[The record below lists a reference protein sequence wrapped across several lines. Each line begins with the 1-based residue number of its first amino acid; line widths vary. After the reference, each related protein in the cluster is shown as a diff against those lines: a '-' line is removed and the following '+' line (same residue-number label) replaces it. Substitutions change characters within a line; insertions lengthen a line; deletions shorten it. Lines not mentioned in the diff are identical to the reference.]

1 MEKYTLELSDLVS
14 NLFLIVMENN
24 NEIDSVTYKQIGNF
38 KKILIEE
45 AEKKDIK
52 LSFLLSRDD
61 ATNFFNY
68 EASTF
73 IKVGEAR
80 IGIKDGVTPAHLIY
94 KYRTHLPL
102 DITLLVI
109 DENVVDK
116 TLDMMGFERSKEKA
130 TIDLK
135 FYIGKLKSMIQE
147 EANSMNFEK
156 CIELREKLYDLQ
168 HINRILTGDEDKQPK
183 SNIKRILEEDA
194 RQFYVDDD
202 GLVKQKKKRLG
213 N

>member
-1 MEKYTLELSDLVS
+1 MEKYTFELSDLVS

-24 NEIDSVTYKQIGNF
+24 NEIDSVSYKQIGNF
-38 KKILIEE
+38 RRILEEE

-61 ATNFFNY
+61 AANFFNY

-73 IKVGEAR
+73 VKVGEAR

-94 KYRTHLPL
+94 QYRAHLPL

-109 DENVVDK
+109 DENVVNN
-116 TLDMMGFERSKEKA
+116 TLNMMGLEKSKEKA
-130 TIDLK
+130 YIDLK
-135 FYIGKLKSMIQE
+135 LFINKLKAMIKK
-147 EANSMNFEK
+147 EADSMNFEK

>member
-24 NEIDSVTYKQIGNF
+24 NEINSVTYKQIRDF
-38 KKILIEE
+38 RKILEEE
-45 AEKKDIK
+45 AEKRDIK
-52 LSFLLSRDD
+52 LSFLLSREY
-61 ATNFFNY
+61 AANFFHY
-68 EASTF
+68 EAATF
-73 IKVGEAR
+73 NKENEFTISL
-80 IGIKDGVTPAHLIY
+80 KDGVTPAHLIY
-94 KYRTHLPL
+94 QYRTHLPVGMTVL
-102 DITLLVI
+102 MI
-109 DENVVDK
+109 DDNVVNN
-116 TLDMMGFERSKEKA
+116 TLNMMGFERSKEKA

-156 CIELREKLYDLQ
+156 CIELREKLYELQ
-168 HINRILTGDEDKQPK
+168 HINSILTEDEDKQPK
-183 SNIKRILEEDA
+183 SNIKRILEEEA
-194 RQFYVDDD
+194 RQFYVDED